1 MKTTLITRFESLGA
15 KRTVV
20 PVLLALV
27 ALLMC
32 MSTYANTGRS
42 DQPREDTETDVLK
55 TTLARF
61 IEQRTPVTPDQTLHV
76 DVLMPHGTLGACH
89 NPQPFMPNAG
99 GRLRSTITVGLRC
112 PDNQPVTRYFQ
123 ARIRLEGNY
132 YVAKAPLDTG
142 HVIRTSDLIARRGD
156 LTALSK
162 QLVTTRSALV
172 GQITT
177 RRIGSRLPILENMV
191 KSPDLIARGDEISVI
206 AQGKGFYLT
215 SSGIA
220 LNSAGKG
227 DSVRIKTERGTII
240 RGQATAP
247 QRAVVRF

>member
-1 MKTTLITRFESLGA
+1 MGLML
-15 KRTVV
+15 V
-20 PVLLALV
+20 VLLT
-27 ALLMC
+27 
-32 MSTYANTGRS
+32 SISSHANTERPDGAS
-42 DQPREDTETDVLK
+42 IDALK

-112 PDNQPVTRYFQ
+112 PDNRPVTRYFQ

-132 YVAKAPLDTG
+132 YVARAPFATG
-142 HVIRTSDLIARRGD
+142 HVIQASDLIVRRGD